1 MVFQSYNLWTHMT
14 VYENL
19 AFGLKLRKIPKR
31 TDRFDWGGY
40 RFEVIDVDS
49 NKVDQVLVTKLS
61 PGNVGTSAAAS
72 AANAKPKTP
81 ANPQG

>member
-1 MVFQSYNLWTHMT
+1 MMY
-14 VYENL
+14 
-19 AFGLKLRKIPKR
+19 KLRKIPKR

-61 PGNVGTSAAAS
+61 PGNVGTNAAAS